1 MNKKR
6 YLPLIIAVSA
16 GLAVAAL
23 TALKQGLFEAASPQ
37 EAYKALCDAF
47 FVPGAVLCCLGMLS
61 FVAYGGF
68 FDIFAYAIKSI
79 KHLFIPSASRDHL
92 RYYDYRLEKEARRQ
106 KPRYFTL
113 KVGMIFMLLSVIFRQ
128 FLRWPLT
135 STRS

>member
-6 YLPLIIAVSA
+6 YLPLIIAVGA

-23 TALKQGLFEAASPQ
+23 TALRQGFFEAVSPK

-68 FDIFAYAIKSI
+68 FDIFAYAFKSV
-79 KHLFIPSASRDHL
+79 KRLFIPFASRDHA
-92 RYYDYRLEKEARRQ
+92 RYYDYRLEKEANRQ
-106 KPRYFTL
+106 KPRYYTL
-113 KVGMIFMLLSVIFRQ
+113 KTGLVFMLLAVIF
-128 FLRWPLT
+128 LILYEHAG
-135 STRS
+135 